1 MIIKLATIQCAL
13 ATIQCALATIQCAL
27 GAQECGNTN
36 AFRHRILPKD
46 ILKIY

>member
-27 GAQECGNTN
+27 ELKKHRNIKGFE
-36 AFRHRILPKD
+36 HRILPKD

>member
-13 ATIQCALATIQCAL
+13 APIQCALATIQCAL
-27 GAQECGNTN
+27 GAQECRNING
-36 AFRHRILPKD
+36 FRHRVLPKD